1 MIQITPFDPKDSPAL
16 QTAIDGAVFHPGAWT
31 LADFISDDPDRPKVV
46 AVISDQNGPIAYT
59 RYTKL
64 LRVCCVWND
73 EADYSRNAKAIIFG
87 IKDAVTRA
95 RASGF
100 TEIII
105 QSSNPKLANFLENV
119 LKMKKSDGEFLLYV

>member
-1 MIQITPFDPKDSPAL
+1 VIQIREFDPTQDSPAL

-31 LADFISDDPDRPKVV
+31 LAHFLPDTSTKAC
-46 AVISDQNGPIAYT
+46 AVITDGDGPIVYT
-59 RYTKL
+59 RYTKV
-64 LRVCCVWND
+64 LRIGCVWND
-73 EADYSRNAKAIIFG
+73 EDDYSRNAKAVIFG

-100 TEIII
+100 NEIII
-105 QSSNPKLANFLENV
+105 QSANPKLAAFLENV

>member
-1 MIQITPFDPKDSPAL
+1 MIQINPFDPTQDSPAL
-16 QTAIDGAVFHPGAWT
+16 QKAIDGAVFHPGAWK
-31 LADFISDDPDRPKVV
+31 LADFLPDESTKVC

-59 RYTKL
+59 RYTKV

-73 EADYSRNAKAIIFG
+73 EADYSRNAKAVIFG

-100 TEIII
+100 SEVII
-105 QSSNPKLANFLENV
+105 QSANPKLATFLENV